1 MTNPSLAEIEALT
14 RARFPACASGPLALE
29 PLEKGGSDRKFYR
42 IRPSPGDPLIFV
54 QYGKQREENSHY
66 VEIGAFLQKA
76 GVRVP
81 LMFLHEAESGRIWM
95 EDMGEQDLWT
105 FRNEPWPV
113 RRGLYESALTQL
125 HGLHTAAARHPESAA
140 ILGLQPPFDATL
152 YRWEQDYFFQNC
164 AIRHLGLPAAALEAD
179 RARLHALAG
188 ELEQMPRCL
197 VHRDFQSQNIVV
209 RDGEPCFIDFQ
220 GMRFGLPQYDL
231 ASVLLDPYVDLSDS
245 EQESL
250 LEFYCEKVREAGGN
264 IGGDFHQT
272 YLRCA
277 AQRLMQ
283 ALGAYGFLGHE
294 KGRLHFLEHI
304 PVALPRLVSV
314 LEKVGG
320 MDSLARLLKEAAAK
334 PALHKAPDAVK
345 KPDSSC

>member
-1 MTNPSLAEIEALT
+1 MTYPSLAEIEALT
-14 RARFPACASGPLALE
+14 RARFPACAEGPLLLE

-42 IRPSPGDPLIFV
+42 VRPSPGDPLIFV

-66 VEIGAFLQKA
+66 VEIGAFLQNA

-81 LMFLHEAESGRIWM
+81 LMFLHEPDSGRIWM

-113 RRGLYESALTQL
+113 RRKLYEAALTQL
-125 HGLHTAAARHPESAA
+125 HELHTAAARHPEAA
-140 ILGLQPPFDATL
+140 RGLGLQQPFDAPL

-164 AIRHLGLPAAALEAD
+164 AIRHFGLHPEALEAD
-179 RARLHALAG
+179 RARLHSIAG
-188 ELEQMPRCL
+188 ELERLPRCL
-197 VHRDFQSQNIVV
+197 VHRDFQSQNIVI
-209 RDGEPCFIDFQ
+209 RNGEPCFIDFQ

-231 ASVLLDPYVDLSDS
+231 ASLLLDPYVELSES
-245 EQESL
+245 EQEIL
-250 LEFYCEKVREAGGN
+250 LEFYCDKVREG
-264 IGGDFHQT
+264 GGDVGEGFHQN

-304 PVALPRLVSV
+304 PVALPRLVAV
-314 LEKVGG
+314 LQKVGG
-320 MDSLARLLKEAAAK
+320 MDSLARLLQEAATKA
-334 PALHKAPDAVK
+334 ALHTAPDAVK

>member
-1 MTNPSLAEIEALT
+1 MTYPSLTEIEALT
-14 RARFPACASGPLALE
+14 RARFPACAEGPLSLE

-42 IRPSPGDPLIFV
+42 VRPSSGEPLIFV

-81 LMFLHEAESGRIWM
+81 LMFLHEPDSGRIWM

-113 RRGLYESALTQL
+113 RRKLYEAALTQL
-125 HGLHTAAARHPESAA
+125 HGLHTAAERHASSAA
-140 ILGLQPPFDATL
+140 SLGLQQPFDAAL

-164 AIRHLGLPAAALEAD
+164 AIRHLGLPPEVLESE
-179 RARLHALAG
+179 RSRLHTMAG
-188 ELEQMPRCL
+188 ELEQLPRCL

-209 RDGEPCFIDFQ
+209 RNGEPCFIDFQ

-231 ASVLLDPYVDLSDS
+231 ASLLLDPYVDLLES
-245 EQESL
+245 EQDSL
-250 LEFYCEKVREAGGN
+250 LEFYCNKVREG
-264 IGGDFHQT
+264 GGDVGQDFHRN

-304 PVALPRLVSV
+304 PVALPRLVTV
-314 LEKVGG
+314 LQKVGG
-320 MDSLARLLKEAAAK
+320 MDSLARLLQDAATKAT
-334 PALHKAPDAVK
+334 LHTVPDAVK